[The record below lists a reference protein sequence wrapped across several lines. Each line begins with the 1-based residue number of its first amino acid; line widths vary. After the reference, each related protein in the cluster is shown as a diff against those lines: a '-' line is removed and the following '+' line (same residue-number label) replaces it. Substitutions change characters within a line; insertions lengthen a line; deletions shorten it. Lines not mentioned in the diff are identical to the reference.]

1 MISYLTYTTTK
12 INVYRAYVLEEED
25 MKKVVKKQPFFIQLD
40 EENEKIFSYT
50 TKAWQHRLTR
60 RLVTHSSDPHTGLSS
75 LILTAQEE
83 QLVSTDW
90 EEVWSNM
97 RCPGLSPKEQTL
109 KC

>member
-25 MKKVVKKQPFFIQLD
+25 MKKVVKKQPFFTQLD

-60 RLVTHSSDPHTGLSS
+60 RLVTHSSDPHTGLADPHS
-75 LILTAQEE
+75 
-83 QLVSTDW
+83 
-90 EEVWSNM
+90 
-97 RCPGLSPKEQTL
+97 PGGTTCLN
-109 KC
+109 

>member
-25 MKKVVKKQPFFIQLD
+25 MKKVVKKQPFFTQLD

-60 RLVTHSSDPHTGLSS
+60 KLVTY
-75 LILTAQEE
+75 
-83 QLVSTDW
+83 
-90 EEVWSNM
+90 
-97 RCPGLSPKEQTL
+97 
-109 KC
+109 